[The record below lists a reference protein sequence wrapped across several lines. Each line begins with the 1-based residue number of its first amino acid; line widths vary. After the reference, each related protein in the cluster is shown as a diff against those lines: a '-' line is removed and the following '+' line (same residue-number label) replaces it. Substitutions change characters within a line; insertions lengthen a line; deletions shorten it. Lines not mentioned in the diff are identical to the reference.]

1 MLDTERRLRLLLP
14 QPVCDEEPP
23 RERNSVVSITPVKIE
38 YLENKKISYLVIVP
52 ILLKNSQVNTVHAPF
67 L

>member
-14 QPVCDEEPP
+14 QPAYDEEPP
-23 RERNSVVSITPVKIE
+23 RERNSVESITPVNIE

-52 ILLKNSQVNTVHAPF
+52 ILLKKFTS
-67 L
+67 